1 MSVLITDDFS
11 IFGSHSKNYRVVTFA
26 KKSKHASVTLKVSE
40 LRMNNAMRLRKG
52 TLRVVENTFDDEAI
66 YPPRFNNYAI
76 ELNVTDTSYELE
88 GNVDTIITTL
98 KALNK
103 NATITINN
111 WNKVTSRE
119 VRHTC
124 GSKMNAIVQKHG
136 LTTSV
141 QNNTKIIKV

>member
-11 IFGSHSKNYRVVTFA
+11 IFGSRSKNYRVVTFA
-26 KKSKHASVTLKVSE
+26 KKCKHASVTLKVSE
-40 LRMNNAMRLRKG
+40 LRKNNAMRLRKG
-52 TLRVVENTFDDEAI
+52 TLRVVENTFDDAAI

-76 ELNVTDTSYELE
+76 ELNVTDTSYGLE

-124 GSKMNAIVQKHG
+124 GSKMKAIVQKHG

>member
-11 IFGSHSKNYRVVTFA
+11 IFGSRSKNYRVAVFA
-26 KKSKHASVTLKVSE
+26 KKSKHASVTLKVDE
-40 LRMNNAMRLRKG
+40 LRKNNAMRLRKG
-52 TLRVVENTFDDEAI
+52 TLRVIENTFDDASI

-76 ELNVTDTSYELE
+76 ELNVTDTSYGLE

-98 KALNK
+98 KSLNK

-136 LTTSV
+136 LATSV
-141 QNNTKIIKV
+141 QNNIKIIKV